1 MTIEKR
7 TPIPV
12 KEAISR
18 VVNQDIYTSVITVPL
33 DESLNYV
40 LAENIAATSD
50 IPRFNK
56 SPYDGFAIRSED
68 SAGAYHQNRKNLKL
82 LIISVLEMYR
92 LINYKQVKRCAL

>member
-40 LAENIAATSD
+40 LAENIAA
-50 IPRFNK
+50 NK
-56 SPYDGFAIRSED
+56 
-68 SAGAYHQNRKNLKL
+68 
-82 LIISVLEMYR
+82 
-92 LINYKQVKRCAL
+92 